1 MKIDPSLRGKQPR
14 VVPPVFWQS
23 KDGRRKGWKVTIPGG
38 RPLAT
43 PALADG
49 RLFLGGGF
57 GSYDFYALDAV
68 SGHVLWQ
75 YQTEDDGP
83 TAAVVFEDYVAFNT
97 ESCELEVLGTAG
109 RPVWKKWLGDPLM
122 SMPAM
127 ADGRVYQVYP
137 DSRGDRQHYLSAFN
151 LATGEQLWKQPLPG
165 EIITA
170 PVLDDGHV
178 YVTNLNGTL
187 SCFRQDDGAKVWQ
200 EAKSA
205 TSSPMVWE
213 GECYFSKRKQV
224 LVPRGGVHVPQQM
237 EELAKRGRGAGGM
250 TSSFPET
257 CAAAD
262 YLDHAKR
269 RRGSPH
275 YQACEAAD
283 AGVGFA
289 FAKGDAKMEQAQMH
303 LGHGHVSGLWAY
315 QGSKPF
321 VARGRL
327 YSAVGDTLLCADPHT
342 QEVFWKKSV
351 YGHEDEAEVL
361 DNVLTPPAVV
371 NGKLF
376 VGTIRGEVCCL
387 SAESG
392 EVLWRDAV
400 NEPVM
405 FQPAVMGGRV
415 YAATGAGSLFCI
427 ETGDRRD
434 EGWPMWGGSA
444 AHNGMPSQV
453 AEPAAPN

>member
-1 MKIDPSLRGKQPR
+1 MKIDPKLRGNVPR
-14 VVPPVFWQS
+14 VEAPVAWQS
-23 KDGRRKGWKVTIPGG
+23 KDGLRYGWKVLIPG
-38 RPLAT
+38 RRALAT
-43 PALADG
+43 PAVADG

-68 SGHVLWQ
+68 SGCVLWQ

-83 TAAVVFEDYVAFNT
+83 TAAVVHAGRVAFNT
-97 ESCELEVLGTAG
+97 ESCELEVLSTEG
-109 RPVWKKWLGDPLM
+109 RPLWKKWLGDPLM

-127 ADGRVYQVYP
+127 ADDRVYQVYA
-137 DSRGDRQHYLSAFN
+137 DSKGDRRHYLAAFD
-151 LATGEQLWKQPLPG
+151 LTTGQPLWRQPLSG

-170 PVLDDGHV
+170 PVLADGHV
-178 YVTNLNGTL
+178 YTANLDGTL

-213 GECYFSKRKQV
+213 GECYFSQRKEV
-224 LVPRGGVHVPQQM
+224 LVPQGGGPVPQQM
-237 EELAKRGRGAGGM
+237 EELAKRGQGAEGT
-250 TSSFPET
+250 TSSLAGT
-257 CAAAD
+257 LGAAD

-269 RRGSPH
+269 MRGSPR
-275 YQACEAAD
+275 YKAYEQLD

-289 FAKGDAKMEQAQMH
+289 HYKGDAKMEQAQRH

-321 VARGRL
+321 VWHGRL
-327 YSAVGDTLLCADPHT
+327 YCAVGDTLHCTDPRT
-342 QEVFWKKSV
+342 QESFWKKRL
-351 YGHEDEAEVL
+351 YDRPDKDEVL
-361 DNVLTPPAVV
+361 DNLVTPPAVV

-376 VGTIRGEVCCL
+376 FGTIQGEVYCL
-387 SAESG
+387 SAETG
-392 EVLWRDAV
+392 EVLWRDALD
-400 NEPVM
+400 EPVI

-427 ETGDRRD
+427 ETGDPRD
-434 EGWPMWGGSA
+434 DGWPMWGGSA
-444 AHNGMPSQV
+444 AHNGMP
-453 AEPAAPN
+453 A